1 QAAPLPH
8 PPPPHVHPRGRT
20 SAERRR
26 RPPSAGGQDRSRH
39 RGDGGVHRRTR
50 VLSRHHAA
58 RGRRRR
64 HASRS
69 RDAQGARRRAAR
81 GGRDH
86 PRGRRRR
93 RVPPRPSRR
102 RVLQHARPDRVLP
115 GGHADPQ
122 GDRAPARRRSVVALD
137 RRVRAAAAGGG
148 AAVAHAR
155 PGEIEIVNVR
165 SRTSI
170 AWLAA
175 AVAAA
180 ASCRQRPPADR
191 ARVSGQVEATDVQVA
206 AQVGGRL
213 IELRVREGDRVNAG
227 DVIARLDTADAELA
241 LARVRAE
248 RAQADAQRRLLVA
261 GTRPEDIRQADA
273 QAATA
278 ETDVHAAE
286 AELAAAQADV
296 DRFEALLAADSGS
309 RKQRDDAVT
318 RRDVA
323 KERLQG
329 ARDRVRAARENV
341 ARLRAGARREDIEAA
356 QARVTAISAQIAAAE
371 KAIADAT
378 VSAPTPG
385 VVTETLA
392 DAGELLQPRAP
403 LVVITDLV
411 HAWANVYID
420 EPLVPRIRLGQPATV
435 FTDAGGPGASGTIS
449 YISSKAEFTP
459 RNVQTAEDRSKL
471 VYRLKISLDNR
482 KGVFKA
488 GMPVEAEIPFQ
499 DAR

>member
-1 QAAPLPH
+1 MNTAGGDAASRIALAIVRVTCRRLSRIRALWASLQRRAAIGSPARLTTAPAPSISFAH
-8 PPPPHVHPRGRT
+8 PVCARGRT
-20 SAERRR
+20 TVPWPTAVSAAASGRPRKPVPPERTMRI
-26 RPPSAGGQDRSRH
+26 GGQFTPVDIHGAFKLTNWLVSN
-39 RGDGGVHRRTR
+39 
-50 VLSRHHAA
+50 AEA
-58 RGRRRR
+58 R
-64 HASRS
+64 
-69 RDAQGARRRAAR
+69 ARLARPYPRCRRAQ
-81 GGRDH
+81 

-93 RVPPRPSRR
+93 RVPPRPPRR
-102 RVLQHARPDRVLP
+102 RVLQHARADRVLP

-206 AQVGGRL
+206 AQGGGRL

-227 DVIARLDTADAELA
+227 DVIARLDPADAELA
-241 LARVRAE
+241 LPGVRAE

-278 ETDVHAAE
+278 ETDVRAAE

-371 KAIADAT
+371 KAIAVRT

-420 EPLVPRIRLGQPATV
+420 EPLVPRIRLGH
-435 FTDAGGPGASGTIS
+435 
-449 YISSKAEFTP
+449 
-459 RNVQTAEDRSKL
+459 
-471 VYRLKISLDNR
+471 
-482 KGVFKA
+482 
-488 GMPVEAEIPFQ
+488 
-499 DAR
+499 